1 MVMSWVRPCPEN
13 APLHIHKLRDIHSK
27 MKAQVLRIRSA
38 RIAARPL
45 PDRNCRRDI
54 YRLFGNVTRHGAA
67 SAMVACVV
75 AAWTF
80 ASPVHAQPLP
90 PTRPPALAPAQPP
103 AAATPAVAAPESA
116 PARAGVALSDTEALA
131 KINAYLNSFRTLQ
144 GNFIQFGAD
153 GRRYEGQL
161 YLSRPGRIRFAYK
174 PPATIEVVADGT
186 SVAVR
191 DRKLATQDLYTI
203 GQTPLKFL
211 LRDKIDLAG
220 DLKVVKVASS
230 AEVIRVALEDKSTLG
245 GTSRITLTF
254 DPVANVLR
262 QWVVVDP
269 QGYETTISVFNLD
282 TQRKPDPALF
292 TIDSQPVIQPRNN

>member
-1 MVMSWVRPCPEN
+1 
-13 APLHIHKLRDIHSK
+13 
-27 MKAQVLRIRSA
+27 MKAQALPTLKSNIVSRAPREKAMAGLCLPPRLGLRWFVL
-38 RIAARPL
+38 
-45 PDRNCRRDI
+45 
-54 YRLFGNVTRHGAA
+54 A
-67 SAMVACVV
+67 SAVLMGAVPA
-75 AAWTF
+75 
-80 ASPVHAQPLP
+80 HAQPLP
-90 PTRPPALAPAQPP
+90 PTRPSALSPGP
-103 AAATPAVAAPESA
+103 AAASTNAAPDSA
-116 PARAGVALSDTEALA
+116 PARGGVALSEAEALA

-220 DLKVVKVASS
+220 DLKVVKVAST
-230 AEVIRVALEDKSTLG
+230 AEVIRIALEDKSTLG
-245 GTSRITLTF
+245 GTSRITLTY

-269 QGYETTISVFNLD
+269 QGYETTISVYNLD